1 MPANGR
7 PSAKGFVCRRNHHLL
22 FKKSENR
29 PRQFKEISQVTS
41 LLKTGIEK
49 VYLVLKPMLS
59 RLSWASASTEF
70 LSNAQILECKGQIL
84 GFTDYG
90 WDLGV

>member
-1 MPANGR
+1 M
-7 PSAKGFVCRRNHHLL
+7 L

-29 PRQFKEISQVTS
+29 PRQFKEISQVTR
-41 LLKTGIEK
+41 LRKTGIEK

-70 LSNAQILECKGQIL
+70 LSNVQILECKGQIL
-84 GFTDYG
+84 RFTDYG